1 MVVGYVL
8 MNVAIMIMAI
18 MTYASTS
25 YFPWI
30 IPECLP
36 IGIHLREE
44 LGEWNR
50 RIGRMEYMLT
60 LLIALVLYFLV
71 LFIAG
76 QVMELNGWALENT
89 LHLYLF
95 TFICMIPSAYLAIAA
110 GVKRAHDSGC
120 SPWYALTP
128 LIPVLFLNVITFVL
142 FCAGCIFLF
151 KDKGQ
156 EGVNE
161 YGSNPNESYN
171 QQVSLDDF
179 PRY

>member
-1 MVVGYVL
+1 MSNLHQCNRCGL
-8 MNVAIMIMAI
+8 R
-18 MTYASTS
+18 S
-25 YFPWI
+25 Y
-30 IPECLP
+30 ECGHYDHGNNDLCQHFILP
-36 IGIHLREE
+36 LDNSRMFAHWYSFTG
-44 LGEWNR
+44 

-171 QQVSLDDF
+171 QQVSLDDI